1 MAAKKA
7 ATKKGKHGGK
17 RKGAGRPLGSG
28 NGPGINARTN
38 RVSAMFNN
46 TELGL
51 LTVAAS
57 KEPHPNADLA
67 KAGKKMP
74 VSTLVHRLV
83 MVNFK
88 GKKTVA
94 DEPKAKAPAKK
105 VVKKKAPA
113 KKKAA
118 KAKK

>member
-28 NGPGINARTN
+28 HGPGINARTN

-88 GKKTVA
+88 GKKTMA
-94 DEPKAKAPAKK
+94 DEP
-105 VVKKKAPA
+105 KAPA
-113 KKKAA
+113 KKKIAKKKAAGKKKAA
-118 KAKK
+118 KSKK